1 MSQTVENDE
10 NYPQKNKKGD
20 LLTQIKLVQKM
31 KQE

>member
-10 NYPQKNKKGD
+10 NYLQKDKKGD

>member
-10 NYPQKNKKGD
+10 NYLQKNKKGD